1 MFLFLKCSKTVVFP
15 TVSITFHLSEPS
27 APVLQPPD
35 VSKPFRVHTDAC
47 NVAIA
52 AVLEQERDSAW
63 HLVAY
68 TSRKL
73 TSAETN
79 CIAERETLAV
89 VFMEVVP
96 VPAF

>member
-1 MFLFLKCSKTVVFP
+1 MRLTPWNRPCFVL
-15 TVSITFHLSEPS
+15 LSYK
-27 APVLQPPD
+27 LQPPD
-35 VSKPFRVHTDAC
+35 LSKPFRVHTDASD
-47 NVAIA
+47 VAIA

-73 TSAETN
+73 TIAETN
-79 CIAERETLAV
+79 CIAERKTLAV

-96 VPAF
+96 IPLPYTKEEWSKR